1 VKALLTRIRDHAERQ
16 PRAIAIGDELGEL
29 DYQGLNLAIEGAATL
44 LDASRIGLLLAN
56 GRHWAVADL
65 GLAHRGALCIPLPGF
80 FTDAQLGHVI
90 RDADLD
96 LIVTDDPRRVQDLLG
111 AGSTAPN
118 LLAGHEVWLF
128 RRPPTGGAGVPAG
141 TAKVTYTS
149 GTTGQ
154 PKGVC
159 LAGEAIAGTT
169 IALCQ
174 AVDAEPQDRAFSL
187 LPLATLLENIGGLY
201 APLYAGA
208 LAQVPALATCGMDGS
223 SGLNPQALFAALG
236 RYAPTTLILVPQL
249 LKALV
254 GGATAGL
261 PGLSSLRF
269 AAVGGAPVSPALLAA
284 ARALGIPAYEGYG
297 LSEAV
302 SVVCLNRPGADRPGS
317 AGRPLP
323 HVNASFS
330 PEGEVLIQVPGF
342 LGYLGIATQPPGVW
356 PTGDLG
362 HLDADGFLHLSGRRK
377 SAFATAFGRNL
388 APEWV
393 EGELTSHP
401 DIAQAAVFGEGRPFN
416 IAVLVTRPA
425 TSPAACKRAVQ
436 EINTRLPDYA
446 QVSAWVLA
454 SGPFTPGNG
463 LAGPAGT
470 PRREA
475 VHKHY
480 RNEIDHLY
488 GEDTQHVAV

>member
-1 VKALLTRIRDHAERQ
+1 VKALLARIRDHAGRQ
-16 PRAIAIGDELGEL
+16 PRTIAIGDDLGEL
-29 DYQGLNLAIEGAATL
+29 DYQGLDLAVDGAATL
-44 LDASRIGLLLAN
+44 LDAGRVGLLLAN

-65 GLAHRGALCIPLPGF
+65 ALAHRGALCIPLPGF
-80 FTDAQLGHVI
+80 FTDSQLGHII

-111 AGSTAPN
+111 GGSASPN
-118 LLAGHEVWLF
+118 LLAGREVWLF
-128 RRPPTGGAGVPAG
+128 RRLRTGGAGAPAG

-159 LAGEAIAGTT
+159 LAGEAIAGTA
-169 IALCQ
+169 IALCR
-174 AVDAEPQDRAFSL
+174 AVGANPADRALSL
-187 LPLATLLENIGGLY
+187 LPLTTLLENIGGLY
-201 APLYAGA
+201 APLNAGA
-208 LAQVPALATCGMDGS
+208 RAQVPALATCGLDGS
-223 SGLNPQALFAALG
+223 SGLRPGALFAALD

-261 PGLSSLRF
+261 PGLKSLRF
-269 AAVGGAPVSPALLAA
+269 AAVGGAPVSPALIAQ
-284 ARALGIPAYEGYG
+284 ARSLGIPAYEGYG
-297 LSEAV
+297 LSEAA

-317 AGRPLP
+317 AGRSLP
-323 HVNASFS
+323 HASVSFS
-330 PEGEVLIQVPGF
+330 PEGEVLVQAPGF
-342 LGYLGIATQPPGVW
+342 LGYLGTATHPAQVW

-362 HLDADGFLHLSGRRK
+362 HLDSDGFLHLSGRRK
-377 SAFATAFGRNL
+377 SAFATAFGRNV

-401 DIAQAAVFGEGRPFN
+401 DIAHAAVFGEGRPFN
-416 IAVLVTRPA
+416 TAVLVPRPSA
-425 TSPAACKRAVQ
+425 SPAACARAVQ

-446 QVSAWVLA
+446 QVAGWVL
-454 SGPFTPGNG
+454 GTEPFTPGNG

-475 VHKHY
+475 VHRHY
-480 RNEIDHLY
+480 RKEIDHLY
-488 GEDTQHVAV
+488 SGDTQHVAV

>member
-1 VKALLTRIRDHAERQ
+1 MKALLARIRDHAGRQ
-16 PRAIAIGDELGEL
+16 PRTIAIGDDLGEL
-29 DYQGLNLAIEGAATL
+29 DYQGLDLAIEGAATL
-44 LDASRIGLLLAN
+44 LDAGRVGVLPAN

-65 GLAHRGALCIPLPGF
+65 ALAHRGALCIPLPGF
-80 FTDAQLGHVI
+80 FTDSQLGHVI

-111 AGSTAPN
+111 AGSVAPS
-118 LLAGHEVWLF
+118 LLAGREVWLF
-128 RRPPTGGAGVPAG
+128 RRVPTGGAGAPAG

-159 LAGEAIAGTT
+159 LAGEAIEATA

-174 AVDAEPQDRAFSL
+174 AVSADPADRALSL
-187 LPLATLLENIGGLY
+187 LPLATLLKNIGGLY

-223 SGLNPQALFAALG
+223 SGLNAAALFAALG

-254 GGATAGL
+254 GGATVGL
-261 PGLSSLRF
+261 RGLTSLRF
-269 AAVGGAPVSPALLAA
+269 AAVGGAPVSPVLLAH
-284 ARALGIPAYEGYG
+284 ARYLGIPAYEGYG

-302 SVVCLNRPGADRPGS
+302 SVVCLNLPGADRPGS
-317 AGRPLP
+317 VGRPLP
-323 HVNASFS
+323 HASVSFS
-330 PEGEVLIQVPGF
+330 PEGEVLVQAPGF
-342 LGYLGIATQPPGVW
+342 LGYLGTATQPAGLW

-362 HLDADGFLHLSGRRK
+362 HLDADGFLHLRGRRK

-388 APEWV
+388 AREWV

-401 DIAQAAVFGEGRPFN
+401 DITQAAVFGEGRPFN
-416 IAVLVTRPA
+416 TAVLVPGPSA
-425 TSPAACKRAVQ
+425 SPADCERAVQ
-436 EINTRLPDYA
+436 EINARLPDYA
-446 QVSAWVLA
+446 QVGAWVLA
-454 SGPFTPGNG
+454 SGPFPPANG

-475 VHKHY
+475 VHRHY
-480 RNEIDHLY
+480 RKEIDQLY
-488 GEDTQHVAV
+488 AGDTQHVAV

>member
-1 VKALLTRIRDHAERQ
+1 VKALLAHIRAHAWRQ
-16 PRAIAIGDELGEL
+16 PQAIAIGDDLGEL
-29 DYQGLNLAIEGAATL
+29 CYLELDLAIDRTAAML
-44 LDASRIGLLLAN
+44 EAGRVGLLLAN
-56 GRHWAVADL
+56 GCHWAVADL
-65 GLAHRGALCIPLPGF
+65 ALAARGALCVPLPEF

-96 LIVTDDPRRVQDLLG
+96 LIVTDDPLRAQGLVGGETLPPVQ
-111 AGSTAPN
+111 
-118 LLAGHEVWLF
+118 LAGHEVWLF
-128 RRPPTGGAGVPAG
+128 RRASTGGAGAPLR

-159 LAGEAIAGTT
+159 LAAEAIGATAVG
-169 IALCQ
+169 LCQ
-174 AVDAEPQDRAFSL
+174 AVGAGPQDRALSL

-208 LAQVPALATCGMDGS
+208 RAQVPALATCGMDGS
-223 SGLNPQALFAALG
+223 SGLNGAALFAALG
-236 RYAPTTLILVPQL
+236 HYAPTTLILVPQL

-261 PGLSSLRF
+261 AGLGSLRF
-269 AAVGGAPVSPALLAA
+269 AAVGGAPVSPALLAQ

-302 SVVCLNRPGADRPGS
+302 SVVCLNLPEADRPGS

-323 HVNASFS
+323 HANLSFS
-330 PEGEVLIQVPGF
+330 SAGEVQVQAPGF
-342 LGYLGIATQPPGVW
+342 LGYLGTTTQPPGIW

-362 HLDADGFLHLSGRRK
+362 HLDAEGFLHLDGRCK

-416 IAVLVTRPA
+416 TAVLVPRPA
-425 TSPAACKRAVQ
+425 TSQAACERAVRAV
-436 EINTRLPDYA
+436 NTRLPDYA
-446 QVSAWVLA
+446 QVGAWVLA
-454 SGPFTPGNG
+454 AEPFTPGNG

-475 VHKHY
+475 VHRHY
-480 RNEIDHLY
+480 RRQIDRLY
-488 GEDTQHVAV
+488 PGDPQHVAV

>member
-1 VKALLTRIRDHAERQ
+1 MRGLLARIRAHAERRPQ
-16 PRAIAIGDELGEL
+16 AIAIGDDLGEL
-29 DYQGLNLAIEGAATL
+29 DYLGLDRGIEQAANLLNAG
-44 LDASRIGLLLAN
+44 RVGLLLDN

-65 GLAHRGALCIPLPGF
+65 GLARRGALGVPLPGF
-80 FTDAQLGHVI
+80 FTDVQLAHVI

-96 LIVTDDPRRVQDLLG
+96 LIVTDDPRRVQCLLG
-111 AGSTAPN
+111 GGAEPPAV
-118 LLAGHEVWLF
+118 LAGREVWLF
-128 RRPPTGGAGVPAG
+128 RRQSRGSGHIPEG

-159 LAGEAIAGTT
+159 LAAEAIERTAVD
-169 IALCQ
+169 LCQ
-174 AVDAEPQDRAFSL
+174 AVGAGPADRALSL

-208 LAQVPALATCGMDGS
+208 RAQVPALSTCGLDGS
-223 SGLNPQALFAALG
+223 SDLRPEALFAALG

-254 GGATAGL
+254 GGGDAGL
-261 PGLSSLRF
+261 PSLKSLRF
-269 AAVGGAPVSPALLAA
+269 AAVGGAPVSPALLAQ
-284 ARALGIPAYEGYG
+284 ARSLSIPVYEGYG

-302 SVVCLNRPGADRPGS
+302 SVVCLNLPGADRPGS
-317 AGRPLP
+317 VGRPLP
-323 HVNASFS
+323 HAGVSLS
-330 PEGEVLIQVPGF
+330 PEGELLVECPGF
-342 LGYLGIATQPPGVW
+342 LGYLGGEPHPVAAW

-362 HLDADGFLHLSGRRK
+362 YRDADGFLHLAGRRK
-377 SAFATAFGRNL
+377 STFATAFGRNV

-416 IAVLVTRPA
+416 TAVIVPPRSA
-425 TSPAACKRAVQ
+425 SQAAVERAVR
-436 EINTRLPDYA
+436 IANARLPDYA
-446 QVSAWVLA
+446 RVSGWVLA
-454 SGPFTPGNG
+454 AEPFTPGNG

-475 VHKHY
+475 VQRQY
-480 RNEIDHLY
+480 RKQIDRLY
-488 GEDTQHVAV
+488 EGDIQHVAL

>member
-1 VKALLTRIRDHAERQ
+1 MKALLAHIRAHAWRQ
-16 PRAIAIGDELGEL
+16 PQAIAIGDNLGEL
-29 DYQGLNLAIEGAATL
+29 DYLQLDLAIDRTAAML
-44 LDASRIGLLLAN
+44 EAGRVGLLLAN

-65 GLAHRGALCIPLPGF
+65 ALAARGALCIPLPGF
-80 FTDAQLGHVI
+80 FTDAQLGHAI

-96 LIVTDDPRRVQDLLG
+96 LIVTDDPRRAQGLVGGDTVAPVQ
-111 AGSTAPN
+111 
-118 LLAGHEVWLF
+118 LAGHEVWLF
-128 RRPPTGGAGVPAG
+128 RRPTTGGAGAPLG

-159 LAGEAIAGTT
+159 LAADAIEGTAM
-169 IALCQ
+169 ALCR
-174 AVDAEPQDRAFSL
+174 AVAAGPEDRALSL

-208 LAQVPALATCGMDGS
+208 RAQVPALSTCGMDGS
-223 SGLNPQALFAALG
+223 SGLNAAALFAALG

-249 LKALV
+249 LKALA
-254 GGATAGL
+254 GGAGAGL
-261 PGLSSLRF
+261 PGLQSLRF
-269 AAVGGAPVSPALLAA
+269 AAVGGAPVSPALLAE

-302 SVVCLNRPGADRPGS
+302 SVVCLNLPGADRPGS

-323 HVNASFS
+323 HAGLSFS
-330 PEGEVLIQVPGF
+330 PAGEVQVQAPGF
-342 LGYLGIATQPPGVW
+342 LGYLGAKAQPAGVW

-362 HLDADGFLHLSGRRK
+362 HLDVDGFLYLAGRCK

-416 IAVLVTRPA
+416 TAVIVTRPS
-425 TSPAACKRAVQ
+425 TSPAACERAVQ
-436 EINTRLPDYA
+436 AVNARLPDYA
-446 QVSAWVLA
+446 QVGAWVLA
-454 SGPFTPGNG
+454 AEPFAQGNG
-463 LAGPAGT
+463 LAGPSGT

-475 VHKHY
+475 VHRRY
-480 RNEIDHLY
+480 RRQIDQLY
-488 GEDTQHVAV
+488 PGDTQHVAV